1 MTSQK
6 DVILNFF
13 STQLSTQ
20 LVRPSEEPSVTPV
33 QIFLKKNVNADRKE
47 ILLIFKLARFYRT
60 RV

>member
-20 LVRPSEEPSVTPV
+20 LVRPSVTPV

-47 ILLIFKLARFYRT
+47 ILLIFKLGRFYRT